1 MKRFVLLVLIISL
14 ASISRAQDIEAINK
28 LKDSLERVIKQF
40 EVQMKKPQGQTKQQ
54 KPPASSTSKTGNPSV
69 TNDDD
74 KISLLPKNAK
84 LLASIPVKTL
94 SAAEL
99 VVYVSNIQTKLQ
111 QQKANSK
118 EIAIATRL
126 MQKYPVSNHHNLAL
140 LFFAKKQYVSSLYV
154 LCSVIK
160 KNPANSL
167 VLNNFAAVL
176 NHVGFPH
183 KSIPVSQHVLANAA
197 QSAMVNNNLG
207 QAYFRLGDI
216 DNAIRFLSAASRIE
230 PFHIEANATQGYINE
245 AGGNNTAAAQQYSN
259 SMKGG
264 YNKAAAEGLKR
275 TKPSDDAGN
284 HLRLPP
290 RMKYPEMDDNIPF
303 VCPSFSGGDYLA
315 CVTFNSKM
323 HAENEAWTIAQKDYD
338 ERVGRDMEANA
349 INMMRMQQSGGRI
362 AAKMPPLFDKAQ
374 MVMAKAYRTYTDDL
388 QRYENEFAK
397 WKTAFDEEWKGK
409 LKDMCKGLDPDAC
422 CAKETAM
429 YNSKNAAYMSRY
441 LKYCEDVWNNARW
454 HYNTVAYWY
463 PYVASVPFAARDLVL
478 ARGILLGTAEKL
490 TSVQVIEYT
499 CSTSFEREDT
509 ATKNADFKDI
519 DCPVSINIPLVI
531 GDISLTCESFSVEM
545 GEGIMGGFEYE
556 FASGQTTMYIG
567 VGAQAEMGVIS
578 LEASATQFITFDN
591 NFNVTDIGN
600 KVSAGASAMEI
611 SSTLGLNGASVEG
624 EAVFGV
630 NSGLN
635 VSADASVMGQS
646 MMAGEIQLL

>member
-1 MKRFVLLVLIISL
+1 MKRIVFLVLFISFS
-14 ASISRAQDIEAINK
+14 SISRSQDTETINK

-40 EVQMKKPQGQTKQQ
+40 EEQMKKPQGQSKQQ
-54 KPPASSTSKTGNPSV
+54 NPFTTPTSKTGNHSV
-69 TNDDD
+69 INDNERVP
-74 KISLLPKNAK
+74 LPAKNGK
-84 LLASIPVKTL
+84 LLASVPLKTL
-94 SAAEL
+94 TQAEL
-99 VVYVSNIQTKLQ
+99 VIYISTIQTKLQ

-118 EIAIATRL
+118 EIAEANRL
-126 MQKYPVSNHHNLAL
+126 LQKYPAASYHNVAL
-140 LFFAKKQYVSSLYV
+140 LFFTKKQYVSSLYV
-154 LCSVIK
+154 LCSFVK
-160 KNPANSL
+160 KNPGNTLA
-167 VLNNFAAVL
+167 LNNLAAIL

-207 QAYFRLGDI
+207 QAYFRLGDM
-216 DNAIRFLSAASRIE
+216 DNAIRFLSAATRIE

-245 AGGNNTAAAQQYSN
+245 ARGNSTAAAQQYSN

-275 TKPSDDAGN
+275 TNPSDDVGN

-338 ERVGRDMEANA
+338 ERAGRDMEANA
-349 INMMRMQQSGGRI
+349 MSMMRIQQSGGRI
-362 AAKMPPLFDKAQ
+362 AAKIPPLFNKAQ

-397 WKTAFDEEWKGK
+397 WKSAFDEEWKER
-409 LKDMCKGLDPDAC
+409 LKDMCKGLDPDEC

-463 PYVASVPFAARDLVL
+463 PRVASVPLAARDLVL

-490 TSVQVIEYT
+490 TSVRVMEYT
-499 CSTSFEREDT
+499 CSTSIERTDT
-509 ATKNADFKDI
+509 ASKNADFKDI
-519 DCPVSINIPLVI
+519 NCPVSINIPLGV
-531 GDISLTCESFSVEM
+531 GDISISCESLSIDM
-545 GEGIMGGFEYE
+545 GEGIMGGLEYE
-556 FASGQTTMYIG
+556 FSSGQTTMYIG
-567 VGAQAEMGVIS
+567 AGVQAELGVVS
-578 LEASATQFITFDN
+578 FEASATQFISFDS

-611 SSTLGLNGASVEG
+611 SSTLGLNGASIEG

-635 VSADASVMGQS
+635 VSAEASVLGQS
-646 MMAGEIQLL
+646 MLAGETQLL